1 MAVVF
6 CFGLFGLAG
15 VAWVEL
21 GQSAGRDALEHLL
34 GEDTQQLPADV
45 ERLEDG
51 AVLVVALRDEVLLE
65 LGEELEVEQVVG
77 RQRLLAHHGLHRL
90 HVLADGVA
98 RVLPIHQNKQM
109 PSVLFLDSSF
119 PSRLFDSKFDT
130 SFINCCVLFFF
141 LKLFFFVF

>member
-1 MAVVF
+1 MRAFQRAQLLLPLRLVLAMAVVF

-98 RVLPIHQNKQM
+98 RVLPIHQNKQTNAERIV
-109 PSVLFLDSSF
+109 SGL
-119 PSRLFDSKFDT
+119 
-130 SFINCCVLFFF
+130 
-141 LKLFFFVF
+141 VFSESTF